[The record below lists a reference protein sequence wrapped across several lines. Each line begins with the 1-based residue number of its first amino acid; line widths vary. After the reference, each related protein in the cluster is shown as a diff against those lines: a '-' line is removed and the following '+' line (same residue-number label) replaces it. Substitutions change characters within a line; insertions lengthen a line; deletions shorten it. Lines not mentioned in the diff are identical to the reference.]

1 MRSLLVLSIIL
12 AVTGPAAA
20 GTPQGPGLG
29 RAATVAEVAAADIS
43 IARDGAGLP
52 PGSGSVSAGAA
63 VYADKCQSCHGAGG
77 TGGPM
82 DRLTGGVGSL
92 PTERP
97 IKTVSSFWPYATT
110 LFDYVRRAMPLQAP
124 QSLSDD
130 EVYAVVGY
138 MLSVDGIVPPD
149 AVLDARTLPTIK
161 MPNRDG
167 FIRREPK
174 N

>member
-1 MRSLLVLSIIL
+1 
-12 AVTGPAAA
+12 
-20 GTPQGPGLG
+20 
-29 RAATVAEVAAADIS
+29 
-43 IARDGAGLP
+43 
-52 PGSGSVSAGAA
+52 
-63 VYADKCQSCHGAGG
+63 
-77 TGGPM
+77 M